1 MPDRVSNV
9 KRLVSQLDHPVVQV
23 VIEARIVIAT
33 ESFARELGAKF
44 GINGATGKAG
54 DRSSVGFGG
63 TTDASGTSAE
73 ERGNN
78 VGPGNPRG
86 YGTYG
91 HDLNV
96 NLPAKIGRASCRER
110 VCT

>member
-9 KRLVSQLDHPVVQV
+9 KRLVSQLDRPVDQV

-44 GINGATGKAG
+44 GINGPTGKAG

-63 TTDASGTSAE
+63 TTAASGTSAE

-78 VGPGNPRG
+78 VGPGNTRG
-86 YGTYG
+86 SGPSGPALTI
-91 HDLNV
+91 
-96 NLPAKIGRASCRER
+96 NLPPTLTAPAPFTPSP
-110 VCT
+110 